1 MYGSSLIGVG
11 ITLPAETVEARSS
24 ANTTTANAVHRDFE
38 RRALSSPTTA
48 MLTRFRE
55 ILASLLGDR
64 KRRLDLDRP
73 AVLAVQHRV
82 AARANLLLEDGA
94 VTSKRAL

>member
-1 MYGSSLIGVG
+1 MGVG

-24 ANTTTANAVHRDFE
+24 ANTTTANAVQTDLE

-55 ILASLLGDR
+55 NS
-64 KRRLDLDRP
+64 
-73 AVLAVQHRV
+73 
-82 AARANLLLEDGA
+82 
-94 VTSKRAL
+94 

>member
-1 MYGSSLIGVG
+1 MPPSVYGSSLIGVG

-24 ANTTTANAVHRDFE
+24 ANTTTANAVHRDLE

-55 ILASLLGDR
+55 IS
-64 KRRLDLDRP
+64 
-73 AVLAVQHRV
+73 
-82 AARANLLLEDGA
+82 
-94 VTSKRAL
+94 